1 MAERQV
7 LQGLRRYDLSDVF
20 RAKHS
25 YGREEFSYYTNN
37 RGKRIGRRFDH
48 IFASHL
54 LEVVECEYL
63 QELRVQKLSDHA
75 PIEALFTPKA
85 PIRI

>member
-1 MAERQV
+1 MISAMFFV
-7 LQGLRRYDLSDVF
+7 LNTATATKDFSE
-20 RAKHS
+20 K
-25 YGREEFSYYTNN
+25 EFSYYIYN

-63 QELRVQKLSDHA
+63 HDLREVQKLSDHA
-75 PIEALFTPKA
+75 PIEALFAPKG